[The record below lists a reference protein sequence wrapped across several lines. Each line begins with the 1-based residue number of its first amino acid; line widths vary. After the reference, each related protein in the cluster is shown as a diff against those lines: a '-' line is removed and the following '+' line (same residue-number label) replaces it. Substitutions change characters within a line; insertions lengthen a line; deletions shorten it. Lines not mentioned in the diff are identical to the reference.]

1 MTRWCTAALLLA
13 ALPAAAEPPDQAPA
27 DGRMDG
33 DGIHVEILGKPVAVG
48 ERVDLPE
55 GWFRV
60 EEQGVE
66 DREVGSFSIVA
77 LADTSGDDA
86 SGPDAATEPEPAR
99 LAPLEPVSTQREPA
113 RAAPERPCRGER
125 AAYLRE
131 LWKTSGV
138 EVEHPDA
145 LLEGLDSGEGAASG
159 YYWFALQTDPIRPL
173 AWSSDLRDRARDL
186 ARCVREERRR

>member
-1 MTRWCTAALLLA
+1 MTRWCTTAVLLA
-13 ALPAAAEPPDQAPA
+13 ALPAAAQPPDEAAA
-27 DGRMDG
+27 DGRIDG
-33 DGIHVEILGKPVAVG
+33 DGVHVEILGKPVAIG

-66 DREVGSFSIVA
+66 DRQVGSFSIVA
-77 LADTSGDDA
+77 LAEPSGSAA
-86 SGPDAATEPEPAR
+86 STEPAGT
-99 LAPLEPVSTQREPA
+99 APREPA
-113 RAAPERPCRGER
+113 PSPREPAAPPVAPAPTCRGER

-138 EVEHPDA
+138 EVEQPDA

-173 AWSSDLRDRARDL
+173 AWTSDLRDRARDL
-186 ARCVREERRR
+186 ARCVRAKPGH